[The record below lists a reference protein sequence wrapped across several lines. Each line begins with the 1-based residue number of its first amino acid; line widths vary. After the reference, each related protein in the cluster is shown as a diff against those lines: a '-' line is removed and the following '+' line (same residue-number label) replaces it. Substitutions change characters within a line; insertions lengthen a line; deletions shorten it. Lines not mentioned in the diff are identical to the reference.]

1 MVRLPLYLKLSTI
14 ILGLVAF
21 FYVLYIGR
29 EILVPL
35 TFALIFSILLNP
47 VTNFLVKLRF
57 NRVVAIILAIF
68 LMMILTGGILFFI
81 ASQVSMFSDAFP
93 ELKTKFNTILNQILV
108 WITETFNIKKSQ
120 VMAWVHDQEK
130 KGMSSVGGII
140 GETLSAMSGIAII
153 FLIIPVYMFLFL
165 FYKPLLME
173 FIARLFSSDKHKVVH
188 EVLQQTKSLIQNYLV
203 GLMIEMSIVAAL
215 NSIALLIIGIRYA
228 ILLGVI
234 GAILNLIPYIGGL
247 IAISLPM
254 IMGLLT
260 DDPMSS
266 LFVLA
271 AYILVQFIDNNFLVP
286 KIVASKVQI
295 NALVSIIVVLIG
307 GAIWGFSGMFL
318 SIPLTAIIK
327 VVFDR
332 VDTLKPFG
340 YLIGDNMPDTG
351 KSMFTFNFKGNK

>member
-1 MVRLPLYLKLSTI
+1 MIRLPLYLKLSTI
-14 ILGLVAF
+14 VLGLVAF

-47 VTNFLVKLRF
+47 VTNFLIRLKF
-57 NRVVAIILAIF
+57 NRVLAILVAIF
-68 LMMILTGGILFFI
+68 LMMVITGGILFFI
-81 ASQVSMFSDAFP
+81 ASQISMFSDAFP
-93 ELKTKFNTILNQILV
+93 ELRLKFNGILNQILI

-120 VMAWVHDQEK
+120 VMAWLHDQEK
-130 KGMSSVGGII
+130 KGMGSVGGII
-140 GETLSAMSGIAII
+140 GDALSTVSGIAIV

-173 FIARLFSSDKHKVVH
+173 FIAKLFSSDKHTVVQ

-203 GLMIEMSIVAAL
+203 GLMIEMSIVAAM

-247 IAISLPM
+247 IAIALPM

-295 NALVSIIVVLIG
+295 NALISIIVVLIG

-318 SIPLTAIIK
+318 SIPLTAIVK

-332 VDTLKPFG
+332 VDALKPFG
-340 YLIGDNMPDTG
+340 FLIGDDMPETG
-351 KSMFTFNFKGNK
+351 KSIFTIKLKANK